1 MAAVSIALAFSLD
14 SLKQNQSKKLPLSSR
29 YPSLCSSR
37 SRRRSSLRFASL
49 PSSHSTSIS
58 TATETGEEE
67 EEEEEEESTPTK
79 STGSYD
85 FLEETFRTGR
95 FLSNAELEKL
105 KALEGFAYFQEL
117 ESGTMWVRVM
127 RQGEMDSTVS
137 LLAESFGESMMLP
150 SGYQSVL
157 RFLVKQYLIERR
169 EVLPHAVTLVGFF
182 RRKTDSGSG
191 DGEEEVVDEMA
202 GTVEVCLDKRG
213 ANASPPS
220 PTPPKESPYVCNM
233 TVKEDLRRRGIGWHL
248 LKASEE
254 LISQLSPSKDVY
266 LHCRMVDEAPF
277 NMYKKAGYEVVKTD
291 TVLVLLMLQ
300 RRKHLMR
307 KKLPPSTTSPSDV
320 VESDNELT
328 SSVNV

>member
-1 MAAVSIALAFSLD
+1 MAAVSIALAFSVD
-14 SLKQNQSKKLPLSSR
+14 SLKQNQSTKFGLSSR
-29 YPSLCSSR
+29 YPLLYSCR
-37 SRRRSSLRFASL
+37 SQRSSLRFAF
-49 PSSHSTSIS
+49 PPSHSSSVS
-58 TATETGEEE
+58 TATETGEEAA
-67 EEEEEEESTPTK
+67 K
-79 STGSYD
+79 STGSYA
-85 FLEETFRTGR
+85 FLEESFRTGR

-117 ESGTMWVRVM
+117 KSGSMWVRVM
-127 RQGEMDSTVS
+127 RPEEMDSTVS
-137 LLAESFGESMMLP
+137 LLAESFGESMLLP

-169 EVLPHAVTLVGFF
+169 EVLPHAVTLVGFY
-182 RRKTDSGSG
+182 RKKTDSCS
-191 DGEEEVVDEMA
+191 DGEEAEMA
-202 GTVEVCLDKRG
+202 GTVEVCFDKRG

-277 NMYKKAGYEVVKTD
+277 NMYKKAGYEVFKTD
-291 TVLVLLMLQ
+291 TILVLLMLQ

-307 KKLPPSTTSPSDV
+307 KRLPPPPCVSTSDMV
-320 VESDNELT
+320 DMVGSDNELT
-328 SSVNV
+328 NV

>member
-1 MAAVSIALAFSLD
+1 MAAVSISLALSVDPLKPTKFGFS
-14 SLKQNQSKKLPLSSR
+14 SSSPR
-29 YPSLCSSR
+29 YPLLYPCKSHR
-37 SRRRSSLRFASL
+37 STSNLRFAF
-49 PSSHSTSIS
+49 PPSHSPVS
-58 TATETGEEE
+58 TVTETGDEEA
-67 EEEEEEESTPTK
+67 TK
-79 STGSYD
+79 STGSYA
-85 FLEETFRTGR
+85 FLEESFRTGR
-95 FLSNAELEKL
+95 FLSNDELEKL
-105 KALEGFAYFQEL
+105 KTLEGFAYFQEL

-127 RQGEMDSTVS
+127 RSDEMDSTVH
-137 LLAESFGESMMLP
+137 LLAESFGESMLLP

-182 RRKTDSGSG
+182 RKKNDGCS
-191 DGEEEVVDEMA
+191 DGEEAEMA

-220 PTPPKESPYVCNM
+220 PTPPKESPYICNM

-254 LISQLSPSKDVY
+254 LISQISPSKDVY

-307 KKLPPSTTSPSDV
+307 KKLPPCCTSPSDTV
-320 VESDNELT
+320 DIERSENELT
-328 SSVNV
+328 SSANA

>member
-1 MAAVSIALAFSLD
+1 MAAVSISLAFSVD
-14 SLKQNQSKKLPLSSR
+14 HLKPSQPTKFGFSSSYSSSSPR
-29 YPSLCSSR
+29 YPLLYSCKSHR
-37 SRRRSSLRFASL
+37 STSNLRFAF
-49 PSSHSTSIS
+49 PPSHSPVS
-58 TATETGEEE
+58 TVTETGDEQ
-67 EEEEEEESTPTK
+67 PTK
-79 STGSYD
+79 STGSYA

-95 FLSNAELEKL
+95 FLSNDELEKL
-105 KALEGFAYFQEL
+105 KTLEGFAYFQEL

-127 RQGEMDSTVS
+127 RSDEMDSTVH
-137 LLAESFGESMMLP
+137 LLAESFGESMLLP

-182 RRKTDSGSG
+182 RKKTDGCS
-191 DGEEEVVDEMA
+191 DGEEAEMA

-220 PTPPKESPYVCNM
+220 PTPPKESPYICNM

-254 LISQLSPSKDVY
+254 LISQISPSKDVY

-291 TVLVLLMLQ
+291 TVLILLMLQ

-307 KKLPPSTTSPSDV
+307 KKLPPCYTNPSDTV
-320 VESDNELT
+320 DIERSENHLIC
-328 SSVNV
+328 

>member
-1 MAAVSIALAFSLD
+1 MAAVSISLAFSAD
-14 SLKQNQSKKLPLSSR
+14 SLNPSRSAKFGLSSSSR
-29 YPSLCSSR
+29 YPSLFSCR
-37 SRRRSSLRFASL
+37 SHRSSNVRFAFP
-49 PSSHSTSIS
+49 PSPHSSSVT
-58 TATETGEEE
+58 TATETGGEEA
-67 EEEEEEESTPTK
+67 TK

-85 FLEETFRTGR
+85 FLEESFRTGR

-117 ESGTMWVRVM
+117 ESGSMWVRVM
-127 RQGEMDSTVS
+127 RAEEMDSTVK
-137 LLAESFGESMMLP
+137 LLAESFGESMLLP

-169 EVLPHAVTLVGFF
+169 EVLPHAVTLVGFY
-182 RRKTDSGSG
+182 RKKSDSCSS
-191 DGEEEVVDEMA
+191 DGEEAEMA
-202 GTVEVCLDKRG
+202 GTVEVCFDKRG

-277 NMYKKAGYEVVKTD
+277 KMYRKAGYEVVKTD
-291 TVLVLLMLQ
+291 TILILLMLQ

-307 KKLPPSTTSPSDV
+307 KKLPPCTIIPSDT
-320 VESDNELT
+320 VEMLGSDNELT
-328 SSVNV
+328 SSANV

>member
-1 MAAVSIALAFSLD
+1 MAAVSISLAFSID
-14 SLKQNQSKKLPLSSR
+14 SLKPSQTTKIGLSSSSPR
-29 YPSLCSSR
+29 YPLLYSF
-37 SRRRSSLRFASL
+37 RSSHRSNLRFAFPP
-49 PSSHSTSIS
+49 PSQSSSVSTV
-58 TATETGEEE
+58 TETAEE
-67 EEEEEEESTPTK
+67 TAK
-79 STGSYD
+79 SSGSYS
-85 FLEETFRTGR
+85 FLEESFRTGR
-95 FLSNAELEKL
+95 FLSNEELEKL

-117 ESGTMWVRVM
+117 ESGSMWVRVM
-127 RQGEMDSTVS
+127 RSEEMDSTVN
-137 LLAESFGESMMLP
+137 LLAESFGESMLLP

-169 EVLPHAVTLVGFF
+169 EVLPYAVTLVGFYKK
-182 RRKTDSGSG
+182 RTDSCS
-191 DGEEEVVDEMA
+191 DGEEAEMA

-277 NMYKKAGYEVVKTD
+277 SMYKKAGYEVVKTD
-291 TVLVLLMLQ
+291 TIFVLLMLQ
-300 RRKHLMR
+300 RRKHLMC
-307 KKLPPSTTSPSDV
+307 KKLPPFTSPSDTV
-320 VESDNELT
+320 DMMESDNELT
-328 SSVNV
+328 SSANV

>member
-1 MAAVSIALAFSLD
+1 MAAVSIALAFSFD
-14 SLKQNQSKKLPLSSR
+14 SLKQNQSAKFSFSSR
-29 YPSLCSSR
+29 YPSLYSSR
-37 SRRRSSLRFASL
+37 SNHRSNLRFASL
-49 PSSHSTSIS
+49 PSSHSPSIS
-58 TATETGEEE
+58 TATETGEEKE
-67 EEEEEEESTPTK
+67 EEEEATTK

-117 ESGTMWVRVM
+117 ESGSMWVRVM
-127 RQGEMDSTVS
+127 RQDEMDSTVS

-182 RRKTDSGSG
+182 RRKTDSSS
-191 DGEEEVVDEMA
+191 DGEEEVVEMA

-254 LISQLSPSKDVY
+254 LITQLSPSKDVY

-277 NMYKKAGYEVVKTD
+277 NMYKKAGYEVVQTD

-307 KKLPPSTTSPSDV
+307 KKLPPSTTSPSDTVDV

-328 SSVNV
+328 SSAPV

>member
-1 MAAVSIALAFSLD
+1 MAALSISLSFSVD
-14 SLKQNQSKKLPLSSR
+14 SLKPSQSTKFGFSSSSHR
-29 YPSLCSSR
+29 YPLLYSCKSHR
-37 SRRRSSLRFASL
+37 SNLRFAFP
-49 PSSHSTSIS
+49 PSSVS
-58 TATETGEEE
+58 TATETGEEN
-67 EEEEEEESTPTK
+67 SK
-79 STGSYD
+79 STGNYA
-85 FLEETFRTGR
+85 FLEESFRTGR
-95 FLSNAELEKL
+95 FLSNDELEKL
-105 KALEGFAYFQEL
+105 KTLEGFAYFQEL
-117 ESGTMWVRVM
+117 ESGSMWVRVM
-127 RQGEMDSTVS
+127 RHEEMDSTVH
-137 LLAESFGESMMLP
+137 LLAESFGESMLLP

-182 RRKTDSGSG
+182 RKKVDEFSD
-191 DGEEEVVDEMA
+191 DGEEEAVMA
-202 GTVEVCLDKRG
+202 GTVEVCLEKRG

-220 PTPPKESPYVCNM
+220 PTPPKESPYICNM

-254 LISQLSPSKDVY
+254 LISQISPSKDVY

-307 KKLPPSTTSPSDV
+307 KKLLPLCTNPI
-320 VESDNELT
+320 VEMVGSDNELT
-328 SSVNV
+328 SSANV

>member
-1 MAAVSIALAFSLD
+1 MAAVSIALAFSFD
-14 SLKQNQSKKLPLSSR
+14 SLKQNQSTKLTLSSR
-29 YPSLCSSR
+29 YPSLYSSR
-37 SRRRSSLRFASL
+37 SHRRSSLRFASL
-49 PSSHSTSIS
+49 PSSHSPSIS

-67 EEEEEEESTPTK
+67 EQEEESTPTK
-79 STGSYD
+79 SSGSYD

-117 ESGTMWVRVM
+117 ESGTMWIRVM
-127 RQGEMDSTVS
+127 RQDEMDSTVS

-182 RRKTDSGSG
+182 RRKTDSLS
-191 DGEEEVVDEMA
+191 DGEEEVVEMA

-254 LISQLSPSKDVY
+254 LISQLSTSKDVY

-307 KKLPPSTTSPSDV
+307 KKLPPTTTSPSDV
-320 VESDNELT
+320 VESDNDLT